1 MGSGDPSQRDA
12 HVSQQ
17 LPLYPS
23 RGAGET
29 VHVLS
34 FNEELCRQWANAL
47 PKAPLKLLSLPTSYL
62 EDRAVLSTLLR
73 QQQPRKAFFF
83 SLSGLGIGNREQG
96 QRKLNLRSRRLDEED
111 RKWAGSLPSPG
122 IPNGTQVSA
131 QEQYS
136 LPRGLEGLPDI
147 LWKQVPSSLQAGVT
161 QEVGQRVTSLGLA

>member
-83 SLSGLGIGNREQG
+83 FSLRPWNWQQG
-96 QRKLNLRSRRLDEED
+96 TRTKEAKLEVKE
-111 RKWAGSLPSPG
+111 AG
-122 IPNGTQVSA
+122 
-131 QEQYS
+131 
-136 LPRGLEGLPDI
+136 
-147 LWKQVPSSLQAGVT
+147 
-161 QEVGQRVTSLGLA
+161 